1 VEWCGKYRP
10 ARWDTIVTL
19 HPILPRNA
27 ARAAT
32 MAALGA
38 LPGLVLAAVLPMSI
52 SVASGVCCAVIGA
65 VTAVALARQRLSRAL
80 VGYLVSA
87 AAVVFVIAAAMPGP
101 AFGRRPIFAAVFDAV
116 TRGWSAVALSPVPAD
131 AAPRMLVPLALLC
144 WGSAAAGTTIVQ
156 RYTSYAGL
164 LAPTLGLLLVSVAAG
179 RHAHA
184 PALTGALFVVLCGA
198 FLLANR
204 PQEPRGRRMAGDRF
218 QRIIPA
224 LGMLAVAGS
233 VGIVVSRAIV
243 SSDRAPFDLRDHL
256 THSPVP
262 ATATNPLDLV
272 VARRLAPEQSMFQ
285 VKTRF
290 PTDTRLLALDKF
302 DGVHWTTSA
311 TYRQAGSEI
320 AAPVRSAVSHQT
332 VRADI
337 TISGLNGPW
346 LPSIGDPTRLSGV
359 GAFMDAASG
368 SLVAVSGES
377 TGASYAIRADVVDA
391 EQSVI
396 QTLPVD
402 PVADST
408 LPPGMP
414 AELAEMANVATSQ
427 VGTPYEKALFLE
439 TYIKSSF
446 DVNGTAAS
454 GQSYGHLVRAL
465 LQKSPDAKRPEASRE
480 QFAMAFAV
488 LGRSIGLPTR
498 IVVGFG
504 PGAESSPGVFN
515 VTGADAI
522 VWPEV
527 KFERVGWVRFNPAP
541 AFDDLA
547 GKNGSGDV
555 GPTFFV
561 QEGVAAGQTPTTIVP
576 LPPPAP
582 RPPTVTDAEST
593 NWLVVVSLAG
603 GGVLLAVLAGVL
615 AIVIVKRRKT
625 NLRRSSGAP
634 TDRVLGAWHDVLD
647 RMVEIGIPQPSRRT
661 VDELVE
667 YDAAM
672 AASLSGLYRP
682 VNQALYSGGDSVEDA
697 AAQAWKARDRF
708 VRHCH
713 RDVSAARR
721 FRYACDPRPLL
732 GSSLAR
738 PSNDRKKTP

>member
-1 VEWCGKYRP
+1 VKLRP
-10 ARWDTIVTL
+10 L
-19 HPILPRNA
+19 LPRDA
-27 ARAAT
+27 MTAAT

-38 LPGLVLAAVLPMSI
+38 LPGLVLATVLPT
-52 SVASGVCCAVIGA
+52 SVSVGVGVCCALTGA
-65 VTAVALARQRLSRAL
+65 ATALVLARPQLSRGAL
-80 VGYLVSA
+80 VGYVVSA
-87 AAVVFVIAAAMPGP
+87 IAVVFVVAAVMPGP
-101 AFGRRPIFAAVFDAV
+101 AFGRRPIFAAVSDAL

-144 WGSAAAGTTIVQ
+144 WIAAAAGTAIAQ
-156 RYTSYAGL
+156 RYASLAGL
-164 LAPTLGLLLVSVAAG
+164 LAPALGLLLVSVAVG
-179 RHAHA
+179 RHAHT
-184 PALTGALFVVLCGA
+184 PALTAALFVVLCGS
-198 FLLANR
+198 FLLVNR
-204 PQEPRGRRMAGDRF
+204 PKELRGRPKAGDRF

-224 LGMLAVAGS
+224 LGMLAIAGA
-233 VGIVVSRAIV
+233 VGIVVSRTVV
-243 SSDRAPFDLRDHL
+243 SAARTPFDLRDHV

-272 VARRLAPEQSMFQ
+272 AARRLAPEQSMFQ
-285 VKTRF
+285 MKTRF
-290 PTDTRLLALDKF
+290 PTGTRLLALEKF

-359 GAFMDAASG
+359 GAFLDEASG

-377 TGASYAIRADVVDA
+377 AGASYAIRADVVDA

-402 PVADST
+402 AAADST

-414 AELAEMANVATSQ
+414 SELITMANVATNQ
-427 VGTPYEKALFLE
+427 VGAPFEKALFLE
-439 TYIKSSF
+439 SYLRGNF
-446 DVNGTAAS
+446 DVNETAAS
-454 GQSYGHLVRAL
+454 GQSYGHLARAL
-465 LQKSPDAKRPEASRE
+465 LLKSPTAARPAATRE

-504 PGAESSPGVFN
+504 PGVESSPGVFT

-541 AFDDLA
+541 ALDDLA

-555 GPTFFV
+555 GATFIV

-582 RPPTVTDAEST
+582 KPPTVTNEDST
-593 NWLVVVSLAG
+593 NWLVVVALVAS
-603 GGVLLAVLAGVL
+603 GVLLAVLAGVL
-615 AIVIVKRRKT
+615 SIIMLKRRKT

-634 TDRVLGAWHDVLD
+634 TERVLGAWHDVLD

-682 VNQALYSGGDSVEDA
+682 VNQALYSGGESVEDA

-713 RDVSAARR
+713 RDASATRR

-732 GSSLAR
+732 GSSLGR
-738 PSNDRKKTP
+738 PSNDRKKTS